1 MSRVVGAIGALRG
14 WTWKSTR
21 NDWRLA
27 MNLAITSRQR
37 ASRFSLRSVCRGRG
51 KDETKGFDAAVENKT
66 KRNNASLRQMET
78 ENDKPPI
85 PVVGCASKVDV
96 VCRDSSSYRTSV
108 KLPSNVALHRNHR
121 VTVGVSRHIA
131 SLMGREQGDLEKS
144 GRLGSAAMF
153 SLGLDIFGGRPRCGV
168 CRIVV
173 SGYVC
178 LPSLKER
185 RGIQHNISGTVEDN
199 FHE

>member
-14 WTWKSTR
+14 WTWTSTR

-51 KDETKGFDAAVENKT
+51 KDETKGFDAAVEHKT

-85 PVVGCASKVDV
+85 PVVGCANKVDV
-96 VCRDSSSYRTSV
+96 VCRDSSSYRPSV
-108 KLPSNVALHRNHR
+108 QLPSNVALHRNHR
-121 VTVGVSRHIA
+121 ANYWRIQTYSVSYGQGTRRSGKVWKVGECCYVQFGPRHI
-131 SLMGREQGDLEKS
+131 LEVA
-144 GRLGSAAMF
+144 R
-153 SLGLDIFGGRPRCGV
+153 D
-168 CRIVV
+168 VV
-173 SGYVC
+173 SAGLLCQAPFACQV
-178 LPSLKER
+178 
-185 RGIQHNISGTVEDN
+185 
-199 FHE
+199 